1 MDSKGPSST
10 SNSQS
15 GREVEAS
22 VLEKAAAMLKD
33 CKERWNE
40 QGLETRLND
49 ALGFNNLIWS
59 IFKSEISK
67 GTTPIP
73 VEIRQNLLQLSDFI
87 DKRSEEIKKA
97 PSADKMDI
105 LININLNIASGL
117 KGVPSD

>member
-1 MDSKGPSST
+1 MESKDPLAASS
-10 SNSQS
+10 NRP

-22 VLEKAAAMLKD
+22 VLEKAAAILKD
-33 CKERWNE
+33 CKEKWNE

-67 GTTPIP
+67 GTTPLP
-73 VEIRQNLLQLSDFI
+73 VEIRQNLLQLADFI
-87 DKRSEEIKKA
+87 EKRSVELKKS
-97 PSADKMDI
+97 PSVDKVDI

-117 KGVPSD
+117 KEAP